1 MQKSHLAK
9 FNTDSCLRQFT
20 KFTLDT
26 SLACL
31 YININLKHFCHHFF
45 FHATNTVNYKVHLN
59 EENRKCSLDSQE
71 KSSMKE
77 DQKDQKLY
85 QIVEHYHFYN

>member
-9 FNTDSCLRQFT
+9 FNTGSCLRQFI

-26 SLACL
+26 SLTCL

-45 FHATNTVNYKVHLN
+45 LCNIVEYKVHLN
-59 EENRKCSLDSQE
+59 EENRKGSLDSKG
-71 KSSMKE
+71 KSSVKE
-77 DQKDQKLY
+77 EQKDQKLY